1 MWGWGENNDG
11 SYGMS
16 DPVAVNTARS
26 SPIQLP
32 GTDWDAQEEDK
43 LAADQSVSQ
52 AMKGTA

>member
-1 MWGWGENNDG
+1 
-11 SYGMS
+11 MS
-16 DPVAVNTARS
+16 DLVAVNNARS